1 MSSPVRHRIR
11 IAQTRARIERL
22 HHRIETWRSRR
33 TTEDARGQYKTQL
46 GALSAALQQALEVIR
61 QRGDEVTERDSAGR
75 VYGHCRRVDQA
86 RLDVDHLFSY
96 FRERID
102 QRDDPELGPVLRA
115 ADEVVWSLW
124 AQVWRQRGRGA
135 VPPAPLAYLEPH
147 FSPQAIPR
155 DKPPRELAGFGKL
168 AQELRNLPMPLVTL
182 PPACVREPWWLIFLG
197 HEIGHHLQYDLVE
210 RRGLIFSFRDLLAA
224 TARAAGGA
232 AAERAESW
240 YDWGIEIFA
249 DAFSV
254 LQHGPWATW
263 SLFDLV
269 MGEERSLLRS
279 ATQYPSPVVR
289 LAWMAAFFRVSIG
302 DGEPSRDGSSAWEL
316 RGLDPESLT
325 RVSPSAAVSR
335 ELRERARA
343 DLGLVP
349 AMARTVAEA
358 PLPEVGTL
366 RSLCRFEPA
375 HFVAGGRVERWKQAL
390 LAGRPPSPV
399 RKLEAA
405 RQAVTGGLAAWA
417 EISADED
424 DVRRGER
431 QEQLRE
437 ILVPTLGA
445 SFEPGVRA
453 AETLRSAAAPD
464 ESGQSLGERLWA
476 ESLREE

>member
-1 MSSPVRHRIR
+1 MASPVRQRIR
-11 IAQTRARIERL
+11 IAQTRSRIERL
-22 HHRIETWRSRR
+22 HERIEAWRKRR
-33 TTEDARGQYKTQL
+33 TTEDTRGQYKTQL
-46 GALSAALQQALEVIR
+46 TALTAALQQALEVIR
-61 QRGDEVTERDSAGR
+61 LRCEDVTESDSTGR

-86 RLDVDHLFSY
+86 RLNVDHLFSY

-102 QRDDPELGPVLRA
+102 QRDDPDLGPVLRA

-124 AQVWRQRGRGA
+124 AEVWRRRSPGA

-147 FSPQAIPR
+147 FSPRAIPR

-168 AQELRNLPMPLVTL
+168 ADELRNLPMPLVTL

-210 RRGLIFSFRDLLAA
+210 QRGLIFSFRDVLAA

-232 AAERAESW
+232 AAERSESW
-240 YDWGIEIFA
+240 YDWGIEVFA

-269 MGEERSLLRS
+269 MGEERSLLRP
-279 ATQYPSPVVR
+279 ATQYPPPVVR
-289 LAWMAAFFRVSIG
+289 LAWMAAFFRVLGGGTDRPG
-302 DGEPSRDGSSAWEL
+302 DSRSAWEL
-316 RGLDPESLT
+316 RGLEPESLL
-325 RVSPSAAVSR
+325 REDSLAAGSR
-335 ELRERARA
+335 DLQERARS
-343 DLGLVP
+343 DLALVP
-349 AMARTVAEA
+349 AMARAVAES
-358 PLPEVGTL
+358 PLGEIGTL
-366 RSLCRFEPA
+366 RSLCRFDPA
-375 HFVAGGRVERWKQAL
+375 PFVADGRVEKWKQVL
-390 LAGRPPSPV
+390 LADRLPPPV
-399 RKLEAA
+399 RRLEAA

-431 QEQLRE
+431 QVRLRE
-437 ILVPTLGA
+437 NLIPTLGA

-453 AETLRSAAAPD
+453 AERVRSAAVPD
-464 ESGQSLGERLWA
+464 PTGQSLGERLWA
-476 ESLREE
+476 ESQQEE